1 MAIQPQTNSTSTNG
15 IFPVTGPI
23 LRQAR
28 EALGLSQTAAARL
41 LGVSNQSFSTWEM
54 GKAKPWV
61 KHHRKLADFVVAS
74 KVPLGATVQSHEAA
88 NLDLDLEELE
98 LEVPAQ
104 EIIAKRH
111 NQTDLRFNG
120 WELAMAQGQSAG
132 GAECEATLY
141 ETKGGTYVVVVEYV
155 DSGRCYATYGE
166 RDFVL
171 GKMSLE
177 WVAKM
182 IAETVPQE
190 FLDLD

>member
-1 MAIQPQTNSTSTNG
+1 MAIQPQTTSTNG

-41 LGVSNQSFSTWEM
+41 LGVSNQSFSTWEL

-74 KVPLGATVQSHEAA
+74 KVPLGAAD
-88 NLDLDLEELE
+88 LDLDLDPELE

-120 WELAMAQGQSAG
+120 WELAMVQGQSAG

-141 ETKGGTYVVVVEYV
+141 ETQGGTYVVVVEYV

>member
-74 KVPLGATVQSHEAA
+74 KVPLGATEQSHEAA
-88 NLDLDLEELE
+88 DLDLDPELE

-190 FLDLD
+190 FFDLD

>member
-1 MAIQPQTNSTSTNG
+1 
-15 IFPVTGPI
+15 
-23 LRQAR
+23 
-28 EALGLSQTAAARL
+28 
-41 LGVSNQSFSTWEM
+41 
-54 GKAKPWV
+54 WV
-61 KHHRKLADFVVAS
+61 KHHQKLADFVVAS
-74 KVPLGATVQSHEAA
+74 KVPLGAEVVSEQAA
-88 NLDLDLEELE
+88 DLDLDLDPEME

-111 NQTDLRFNG
+111 NQTDLRFKG

-190 FLDLD
+190 FFDLD

>member
-1 MAIQPQTNSTSTNG
+1 MAIQPQTTSTNG

-41 LGVSNQSFSTWEM
+41 LGVSNQSFSTWEL

-74 KVPLGATVQSHEAA
+74 KVPLGTTGHKAA
-88 NLDLDLEELE
+88 DLDLDLDLDPDLE

-120 WELAMAQGQSAG
+120 WELAMSQGQSAG

-141 ETKGGTYVVVVEYV
+141 ETQGGTYVVVVEYV
-155 DSGRCYATYGE
+155 ESGRCYATYGE

-182 IAETVPQE
+182 IAKTVPQE